1 MVHRALNRAAVV
13 LVVHLGVWIIGGLFG
28 EVVGGLQG
36 GEGDRSVPR
45 HSESHAPCVAGVLPR
60 QPASTRSGCTTHRHH
75 GLQLRSLWIIP
86 TAAVH

>member
-36 GEGDRSVPR
+36 GRGIGV
-45 HSESHAPCVAGVLPR
+45 SHDTASLTRPAL
-60 QPASTRSGCTTHRHH
+60 PASSRD
-75 GLQLRSLWIIP
+75 SLHLLAQ
-86 TAAVH
+86 AAPLIVIMAYSCGPYG